1 MLGCI
6 FVVGLLVPLVGI
18 SSVVASFAFVVILGM
33 PGLCI
38 PYSTGTC
45 LGTCI
50 VVYFPPIVVAWDIMG
65 VSWLLVGAVSFLDDR
80 QKTCAAWST
89 LVLWMPAFLRPR
101 WFLESVSRP
110 LLTDPLYL

>member
-1 MLGCI
+1 MGCI
-6 FVVGLLVPLVGI
+6 SVVDLPVPLVGR

-50 VVYFPPIVVAWDIMG
+50 VVYFPPVVVAQDILG

-80 QKTCAAWST
+80 QKTCAA
-89 LVLWMPAFLRPR
+89 
-101 WFLESVSRP
+101 
-110 LLTDPLYL
+110 